1 MCPTF
6 RLQLFNCQCGKLVVE
21 AMEFTFLFEIKIILK
36 KKVISHRIKYN
47 TLFCSWFLLSKG
59 VKERPL
65 KIFD

>member
-36 KKVISHRIKYN
+36 KKSDFSPFAF
-47 TLFCSWFLLSKG
+47 TLDTTLCFVHGFYFRK
-59 VKERPL
+59 V
-65 KIFD
+65 